1 MAARKFTQEE
11 IEKNKGRLTKVC
23 QKLQEAGAG
32 NKTSVE
38 RFIDK
43 PTIARAVKQHCWECC
58 GYNAGLAKGCE
69 DRGCA
74 LWSFGLAGR
83 LASSAER
90 AEAGKEYGKKM
101 ASVGEYDAKHHK
113 LVNDVL
119 ASIGEDVE
127 DDIDSDYG
135 GDV

>member
-1 MAARKFTQEE
+1 MK
-11 IEKNKGRLTKVC
+11 
-23 QKLQEAGAG
+23 KLQESGAG

-43 PTIARAVKQHCWECC
+43 PTISRAVKQHCWECC
-58 GYNAGLAKGCE
+58 GYNAGLARDCE

-74 LWSFGLAGR
+74 LWSFGLTGR

-119 ASIGEDVE
+119 ASIGEDAE
-127 DDIDSDYG
+127 DDIDSDDEN
-135 GDV
+135 DV